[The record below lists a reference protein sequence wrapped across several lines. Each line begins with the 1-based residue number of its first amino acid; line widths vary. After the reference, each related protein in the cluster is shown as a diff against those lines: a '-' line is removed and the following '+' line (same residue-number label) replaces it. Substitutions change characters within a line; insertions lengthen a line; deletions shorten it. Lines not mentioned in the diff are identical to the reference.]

1 MIEREE
7 LSVIEDQNVE
17 FDKELVPIPVLTDHI
32 NNVNENDNNNDNDND
47 NWETPDMDLPGAGSP
62 PPISNSM
69 EVEITTNTSQT
80 KEATERTNE
89 IERLILT
96 SKSTNYQ
103 YFQSSLL
110 IKTWAGPSHWKINK
124 VSKPKKK
131 QPPKEPHKTK
141 KAPLLSFSPE
151 QTINPAEA
159 FAPVKRRSDLV
170 ISDAQFTSQR
180 NPILPEDHH
189 YQFSV

>member
-1 MIEREE
+1 MEREE
-7 LSVIEDQNVE
+7 LSVLEDQNVE
-17 FDKELVPIPVLTDHI
+17 FDKELVPIPVQTDH
-32 NNVNENDNNNDNDND
+32 NDND
-47 NWETPDMDLPGAGSP
+47 NWDMPDMDLPSTGSP
-62 PPISNSM
+62 PPISDSM
-69 EVEITTNTSQT
+69 EVERTTSSLQT
-80 KEATERTNE
+80 KEASERSNE

-103 YFQSSLL
+103 YFQPSLL
-110 IKTWAGPSHWKINK
+110 IKTWAGPSHWKISK

-131 QPPKEPHKTK
+131 QPQRESHKTK
-141 KAPLLSFSPE
+141 KAPLLLFSPD

-159 FAPVKRRSDLV
+159 FAPVKRKSDLV
-170 ISDAQFTSQR
+170 ISDTQFTSQR